1 MGCDSLLPVRW
12 MAPES
17 LRYTTFSS
25 ASDAW
30 SFGVTIW
37 EIYTFGEKPY
47 FLQISNE
54 DVCQKIVDG
63 LTLDLPEQCPE
74 TIKDIMNQCWNYQP
88 NERYTFE
95 DIVSMIKN
103 SDSDHAQ
110 TNSISQTNENYTKNG
125 YVSVWNLP
133 NTPMRTPDNK
143 SMDTYFEPSDSLEN
157 KTIEESLDYG
167 STSCLVCKGGDL
179 K

>member
-47 FLQISNE
+47 FLQIRSGSSHIQSVEYRNFRR
-54 DVCQKIVDG
+54 
-63 LTLDLPEQCPE
+63 TLDVFLLL
-74 TIKDIMNQCWNYQP
+74 TILLGQ
-88 NERYTFE
+88 
-95 DIVSMIKN
+95 IK
-103 SDSDHAQ
+103 SKLS
-110 TNSISQTNENYTKNG
+110 YRL
-125 YVSVWNLP
+125 V
-133 NTPMRTPDNK
+133 
-143 SMDTYFEPSDSLEN
+143 TYKLAS
-157 KTIEESLDYG
+157 
-167 STSCLVCKGGDL
+167 
-179 K
+179 